1 VGYIVRALFDSN
13 ILIDFLNQREEA
25 KNELRLYKDK
35 FISVITF
42 IEVLSGAKNAEEEII
57 IKGFLRNFKCIIL
70 DEAIALETARL
81 RSGFKLK
88 LGDALIMATSI
99 SHNMLLITRDKKD
112 FFNKFNNIKIPYT
125 I

>member
-1 VGYIVRALFDSN
+1 MRALFDSN